1 MSKIIVTIT
10 LKDGECEI
18 KDKLEMSECLE
29 AKEMFGILLN
39 KMLRMQAEGDRDP
52 HSKQCEMDFDKSD
65 EQAESVELSEADQA
79 EMAKLKEDPG
89 VVLIIAKGIFVET
102 IKARDCFVQSLNEE
116 LRGMQET
123 VELTYDTDV
132 ERYLYDE
139 NFLKSVI
146 ITRKGDEIQK
156 RLDGLS
162 LEQLRALMTNNVE
175 IKIEEKITE
184 DVQVAIDDFEPE
196 NQEIKPAKKRKKNN

>member
-52 HSKQCEMDFDKSD
+52 LSKQCEMDFAKSD

-79 EMAKLKEDPG
+79 EMTKLKEDPG

-139 NFLKSVI
+139 KFLESII

-162 LEQLRALMTNNVE
+162 LEQLRALMTDNVE